1 METDKFATGESMK
14 VLVALDDSP
23 FSKEVVHSLLSRPWS
38 EKTVFRVLNVIEPMC
53 LSPNEYESKEL
64 QESLENMN
72 ELRKETAEKF
82 CDHTVKQ
89 ISKRFPHNKVS
100 CEIRQGSA
108 KSEIVN
114 AAIDW
119 KADKILIGAH
129 GRDVCPHNLIGS
141 VSRAVVH
148 SAPCSVEVVRVHE
161 LAT

>member
-1 METDKFATGESMK
+1 MK

-23 FSKEVVHSLLSRPWS
+23 FSKEVIHSLLSRPWP
-38 EKTVFRVLNVIEPMC
+38 EKTTFKLLNVIEPMC
-53 LSPNEYESKEL
+53 LSPNEYDSKEL
-64 QESLENMN
+64 QESLEKMN
-72 ELRKETAEKF
+72 ELRKEAAEKF
-82 CDHTVKQ
+82 CDHTQKQ
-89 ISKRFPHNKVS
+89 ISKHFPHSKVTF
-100 CEIRQGSA
+100 EIRQGAA

-161 LAT
+161 FATK